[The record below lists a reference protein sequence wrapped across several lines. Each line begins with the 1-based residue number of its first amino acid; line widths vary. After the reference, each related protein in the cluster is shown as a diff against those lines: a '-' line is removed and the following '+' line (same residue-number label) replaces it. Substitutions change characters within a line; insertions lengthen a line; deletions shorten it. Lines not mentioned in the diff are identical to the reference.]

1 MILFLFASTLKFT
14 FVKFKGLVNSNQLR
28 CWCAFFLLNYF
39 GFKLCVIFYT
49 FSFHLWF
56 FIIFVSSLHL
66 GSFLLQWKLKNQQ
79 RKTLV
84 AVKLEGVEDEIPA
97 SVVIVNPSDK
107 TAVADIEVVSFLIAE
122 IGLSDDRLVYFPGLK
137 FIFDDNPGL
146 VWKIS
151 IQGIPVLL
159 THSGISIFTFSPR
172 C

>member
-1 MILFLFASTLKFT
+1 M
-14 FVKFKGLVNSNQLR
+14 
-28 CWCAFFLLNYF
+28 
-39 GFKLCVIFYT
+39 
-49 FSFHLWF
+49 
-56 FIIFVSSLHL
+56 
-66 GSFLLQWKLKNQQ
+66 
-79 RKTLV
+79 
-84 AVKLEGVEDEIPA
+84 KLEGVEDEIPA

-137 FIFDDNPGL
+137 FIFDYNPGL

>member
-1 MILFLFASTLKFT
+1 MSYFIRFRFT
-14 FVKFKGLVNSNQLR
+14 F
-28 CWCAFFLLNYF
+28 
-39 GFKLCVIFYT
+39 GFQKLD
-49 FSFHLWF
+49 L
-56 FIIFVSSLHL
+56 SLHL